1 MPSRSRFPLKRIQTS
16 GTTGLQQNR
25 RRLWPRRFLDHP
37 CARLRAVRCRRMTAE
52 DIAGVAWLERAC
64 FSQPWSARVLETELA
79 NPNAVFFVAV
89 SGTRVLGYVG
99 LHRVLDEGYIANV
112 AVAGPMRRHG
122 LATRLM
128 EMLFA
133 FARRERLGFITL
145 EVRES
150 NAPAIAFYEKAG
162 FGVAGRRRRY
172 YANPTEDA
180 VLMTAFLTAAQ
191 QGCGREGV

>member
-1 MPSRSRFPLKRIQTS
+1 MTIRTHTLGFPR
-16 GTTGLQQNR
+16 
-25 RRLWPRRFLDHP
+25 
-37 CARLRAVRCRRMTAE
+37 
-52 DIAGVAWLERAC
+52 
-64 FSQPWSARVLETELA
+64 
-79 NPNAVFFVAV
+79 
-89 SGTRVLGYVG
+89 VG
-99 LHRVLDEGYIANV
+99 LRRELKKAQESYW
-112 AVAGPMRRHG
+112 AGN
-122 LATRLM
+122 ATREEL
-128 EMLFA
+128 LA
-133 FARRERLGFITL
+133 VGRERLGFITL

>member
-1 MPSRSRFPLKRIQTS
+1 M
-16 GTTGLQQNR
+16 
-25 RRLWPRRFLDHP
+25 
-37 CARLRAVRCRRMTAE
+37 RAVRCRRMTAE
-52 DIAGVAWLERAC
+52 DIAGVASLECAC

-99 LHRVLDEGYIANV
+99 MHRVLDEGYIANV

-150 NAPAIAFYEKAG
+150 NAPAIAFYEKTG

-180 VLMTAFLTAAQ
+180 VLMTAFLTAAPKER
-191 QGCGREGV
+191 GRDGV